1 MSRQGF
7 ANSGAAWVPIAKFLQ
22 ASLPHLKFVLSNAPV
37 IPVTLPGGKS
47 EELPAWF
54 NPHLDLGT
62 ALPWDAPS
70 AVVDRAGWDASYKF
84 LDGIIDEEAK
94 LVGEGKIFVGGFS
107 GDAVRG
113 GTRAGE
119 RERRRHH
126 RYAFSM
132 DLSRL

>member
-22 ASLPHLKFVLSNAPV
+22 ASLPHLKFVLPNAPV

-54 NPHLDLGT
+54 NPHLDKGT

-84 LDGIIDEEAK
+84 LEGIIEEEAK

-107 GDAVRG
+107 QGTLYAAALGLANANVG
-113 GTRAGE
+113 GIIGTP
-119 RERRRHH
+119 
-126 RYAFSM
+126 FPWT
-132 DLSRL
+132 